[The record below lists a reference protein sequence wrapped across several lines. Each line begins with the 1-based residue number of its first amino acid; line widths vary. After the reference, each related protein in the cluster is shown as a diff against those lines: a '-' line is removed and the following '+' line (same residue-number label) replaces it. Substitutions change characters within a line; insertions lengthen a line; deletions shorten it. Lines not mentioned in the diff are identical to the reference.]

1 MKPQTKEEM
10 IKQMRFAIDTQMR
23 YKLYNDTVFPFM
35 QSMGMKDIWQGFKDE
50 QNEIFIGVYH
60 LYWTPEDSGIKV
72 LNPTKPVP
80 KGTWKHEWLTQE
92 EADHKK
98 LVQQASS
105 IIDEEKMTKAISTE
119 MLAIHKKIKEI
130 SFLEF
135 YVFRIDDYFTNING

>member
-92 EADHKK
+92 EADIKQKKILEESLVDYEK
-98 LVQQASS
+98 LVEAHALYRAEIQAKNLAKK
-105 IIDEEKMTKAISTE
+105 EEE
-119 MLAIHKKIKEI
+119 MIENKDIVL
-130 SFLEF
+130 
-135 YVFRIDDYFTNING
+135 N